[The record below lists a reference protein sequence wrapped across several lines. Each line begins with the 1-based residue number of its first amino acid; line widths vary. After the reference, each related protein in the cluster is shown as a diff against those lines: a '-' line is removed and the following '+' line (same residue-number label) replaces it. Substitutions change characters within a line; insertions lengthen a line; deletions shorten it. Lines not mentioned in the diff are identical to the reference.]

1 MKKRTILLVSTLW
14 LLALIAIASAIL
26 TMMLVGDQNGGK
38 AHLVSEADYQI
49 IERYR
54 RLDEVRTR
62 LSEEYYEPVDDE
74 TLVLGAIRGMM
85 DSLDDPYTFY
95 YTTEEMQEAAEN
107 SEGVYHGIGVLVQI
121 SDKGGLLVARVY
133 ENSPAAE
140 AGLQAGDLIVA
151 VEDTPITGENAQSM
165 NQAVQLI
172 QGEDGTTVRMTI
184 QRGNEELKIEA
195 VRAEVN
201 VSYIQYEILNGNI
214 GYINISQFT
223 GDDVEGF
230 KEAKSAFEATG
241 VEGVIIDLRN
251 NPGGLLDHVVE
262 IADMVLPE
270 GLIVYTE
277 DREGRR
283 IEHSSDAEY
292 WDVPMVVMVNGM
304 SASASELFSA
314 AVQDYDR
321 ATIVGTTTYGKGIVQ
336 TMITFAEDGAGM
348 QYTVSS
354 YYSPLG
360 RSIHKIGVEPDV
372 VVELSE
378 NYDRSI
384 LDLDVENDNQLA
396 TALLELEKRMS
407 E

>member
-1 MKKRTILLVSTLW
+1 MKKRTILLLSTIW

-26 TMMLVGDQNGGK
+26 TMMFVGDQNGGK

-85 DSLDDPYTFY
+85 DSLNDPYTFY
-95 YTTEEMQEAAEN
+95 YTTEEMQEATES

-133 ENSPAAE
+133 ENSPAAD

-184 QRGNEELKIEA
+184 RRGNEELKIEA

-201 VSYIQYEILNGNI
+201 VSYVQYEILNGNI

-230 KEAKSAFEATG
+230 KEAKSAFEAAG

-283 IEHSSDAEY
+283 VEHFSDAEY

-360 RSIHKIGVEPDV
+360 RSIHKTGVEPDV

-378 NYDRSI
+378 TYDRSI
-384 LDLDVENDNQLA
+384 LELDTENDNQLA
-396 TALLELEKRMS
+396 AAVLELEKRMS

>member
-201 VSYIQYEILNGNI
+201 VSYVQYEILNGNI

>member
-133 ENSPAAE
+133 ENSPAAD

-201 VSYIQYEILNGNI
+201 VSYVQYEILNGNI

-360 RSIHKIGVEPDV
+360 RSIHKTGVEPDV

>member
-74 TLVLGAIRGMM
+74 TLILGSIRGMM

-95 YTTEEMQEAAEN
+95 YTTEEMQEAAES

-133 ENSPAAE
+133 ENSPAAD

-201 VSYIQYEILNGNI
+201 VSYVQYEILNGNI

-230 KEAKSAFEATG
+230 KEAKSAFEARG

-360 RSIHKIGVEPDV
+360 RSIHKTGVEPDV

>member
-26 TMMLVGDQNGGK
+26 TMMLVDDQNGGK

-360 RSIHKIGVEPDV
+360 RSIHKTGVEPDV

>member
-133 ENSPAAE
+133 ENSPAAD

-201 VSYIQYEILNGNI
+201 VSYVQYEILNGNI

>member
-133 ENSPAAE
+133 ENSPAAD

>member
-133 ENSPAAE
+133 ENSPAAD

-184 QRGNEELKIEA
+184 QRRNEELKIEA

-201 VSYIQYEILNGNI
+201 VSYVQYEILNGNI

-230 KEAKSAFEATG
+230 KEAKSAFEAAG

-321 ATIVGTTTYGKGIVQ
+321 ATIVGTMTYGKGIVQ

>member
-1 MKKRTILLVSTLW
+1 MKKRTLLLVSTLW

-95 YTTEEMQEAAEN
+95 YTTEEMQEAAES

-133 ENSPAAE
+133 ENSPAAD

-360 RSIHKIGVEPDV
+360 RSIHKTGVEPDV

>member
-95 YTTEEMQEAAEN
+95 YTTEEMQEAAES

-133 ENSPAAE
+133 ENSPAAD

-201 VSYIQYEILNGNI
+201 VSYVQYEILNGNI